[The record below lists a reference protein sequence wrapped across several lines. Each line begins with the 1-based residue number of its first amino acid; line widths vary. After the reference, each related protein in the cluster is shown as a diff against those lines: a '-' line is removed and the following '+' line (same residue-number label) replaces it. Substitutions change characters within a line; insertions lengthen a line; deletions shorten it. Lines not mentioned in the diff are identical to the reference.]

1 MASDGGDNLAL
12 VQRARGCPLETQMYT
27 EIRFHC
33 GSSGPQGHASGSA
46 LPLLQPPT
54 PRINA
59 PRVSHFLW
67 LQGVRV
73 FFPLAA
79 AMRAASVSLLLLL
92 LLALAYTGA
101 GFFAQLSGSTSLIA
115 CNLIVLNTSIVAGA
129 QQFDSGATQPPPCSS
144 TMQGSSVL
152 QLVANVGGVSPNDS
166 DLNISLGIFSIA
178 LELRSPGG
186 DAITHRY
193 DVAGGARACPAS
205 LPRHSAQLR
214 SLRSECDQT
223 N

>member
-1 MASDGGDNLAL
+1 MRLMPLA
-12 VQRARGCPLETQMYT
+12 AG
-27 EIRFHC
+27 
-33 GSSGPQGHASGSA
+33 AA
-46 LPLLQPPT
+46 
-54 PRINA
+54 A
-59 PRVSHFLW
+59 PRPPPPPPPPSPPPALSKNQCPSSVAFLW

-73 FFPLAA
+73 ISPLAA

-92 LLALAYTGA
+92 LLALANTGA

-115 CNLIVLNTSIVAGA
+115 CNLIVLNTSIVAAA
-129 QQFDSGATQPPPCSS
+129 QPFDSGATQPPCSS
-144 TMQGSSVL
+144 TLQGSSVL
-152 QLVANVGGVSPNDS
+152 QLVANVGRVSPNDS

-178 LELRSPGG
+178 LELWSPGG

-193 DVAGGARACPAS
+193 DIAGGARSCPAS
-205 LPRHSAQLR
+205 LPRHSAQPR